1 MDEYKSMNYDFQ
13 PEEEPTEPIAK
24 QPAEPAA
31 EEPAQ
36 KTENYYQP
44 FDPERFRQQET
55 QQRTYYYPP
64 SPPPKN
70 QKKDRTALKLTALV
84 AAVAIVASIGGV
96 LLTKAIDGIKKPADD
111 LAENPA
117 AQMQQ
122 EQKPEEKPAEKPEAA
137 PSRPESEPQYEVKEH
152 QLPETLGSYNT
163 GKSLSTVEVYELTVN
178 SVVGIRTEATS
189 NVFGQEAVSASAG
202 SGFILSK
209 DGYVITNAHVV
220 SGAETIWVD
229 MFSGE
234 SYNAELVGSDS
245 SFDIAVLKVEA
256 ENLQPVSVGDSSKLK
271 VGEGVVAIGNPLGEL
286 TFTMTNGIL
295 SALDREIN
303 LDGNPQNMLQTN
315 AAINSGNSGGPLFDM
330 DGNVIGVTSAKYSGS
345 STSGA
350 SIEGLGFAIPI
361 NTALKVAYDLAE
373 YGYVRGQSYLGII
386 VSTLDSQT
394 AKYYSLPVGPRVE
407 QVSEGSCAETAGL
420 QVGDIIIEFNGV
432 KTETHPELLTA
443 LKKTQAGDTVNVKI
457 YRAGAEL
464 ELTVTLDEKPREEE
478 VEAQEDAFRQQP
490 QQGEEEPEVR
500 TEPVPDGEEDD
511 SYYYGFPFDFGFGN

>member
-1 MDEYKSMNYDFQ
+1 MDENNSMNFEFQ
-13 PEEEPTEPIAK
+13 PV
-24 QPAEPAA
+24 

-36 KTENYYQP
+36 ESAKPADNYQP
-44 FDPERFRQQET
+44 FDPERFRQQE

-64 SPPPKN
+64 SPPPKK
-70 QKKDRTALKLTALV
+70 QKKDRTVLKIVALV
-84 AAVAIVASIGGV
+84 AVVAILGSIGGA
-96 LLTKAIDGIKKPADD
+96 LLTKAIDGINKPV
-111 LAENPA
+111 ENPTP
-117 AQMQQ
+117 QMQQ
-122 EQKPEEKPAEKPEAA
+122 EQQAEEVPK
-137 PSRPESEPQYEVKEH
+137 PQYETEKH
-152 QLPETLGSYNT
+152 QLPEKLGSYDT
-163 GKSLSTVEVYELTVN
+163 GKSLTTVEVYELTVN
-178 SVVGIRTEATS
+178 SVVGIRTEATV

-220 SGAETIWVD
+220 SGAQTIWVD
-229 MFSGE
+229 MFNEE
-234 SYNAELVGSDS
+234 SYKAELVGADT
-245 SFDIAVLKVEA
+245 SFDIAVLKIEA
-256 ENLQPVSVGDSSKLK
+256 EDLQPVSVGDSSKLK

-303 LDGNPQNMLQTN
+303 TDGNPQNMLQTN

-330 DGNVIGVTSAKYSGS
+330 DGNVIGVTTAKYSGS

-386 VSTLDSQT
+386 VSTLDSKT
-394 AKYYSLPVGPRVE
+394 ASYYGLPVGPRVE
-407 QVSEGSCAETAGL
+407 QINKDSCAEKAGL

-432 KTETHPELLTA
+432 KTETHPELLSA

-500 TEPVPDGEEDD
+500 TEPIPDGEEDD
-511 SYYYGFPFDFGFGN
+511 SYYYYGFPFDFGFGN